1 MNGKIGR
8 NDPCPCGSGKKY
20 KRCCMT
26 QGRSEIGKSRAPLSE
41 EEILAP
47 LLAAN
52 KSFQKFYESERPG
65 IATKIQ
71 WEKDTSL
78 PLGINFRVTR
88 SCTGEVRIRLRR
100 FPPQP
105 TDAVMVA
112 HELVHLVI
120 ASRGFPFTEA
130 WQEFEY
136 ISSAINSMV
145 HDPHVSGIL
154 LEYGLDPYPAF
165 RQVIS
170 RAKRTLEKE
179 AQSPT
184 DRSKRLHWSV
194 NCVSRVL
201 VSRALGKSA
210 EALANRFLSW
220 FNARYP
226 DLAPMNDKLLLL
238 VEETGFDTPASMQE
252 LLAGIIREYR
262 LEGKVLL
269 AAS

>member
-1 MNGKIGR
+1 MNDKIGR

-26 QGRSEIGKSRAPLSE
+26 KGRSEIGRSHAPLSE

-65 IATKIQ
+65 IGVRIQ
-71 WEKDTSL
+71 WERDTSL
-78 PLGINFRVTR
+78 PPGIDFHVTR
-88 SCTGEVRIRLRR
+88 SCTGDARIRLRR

-105 TDAVMVA
+105 TDAVTVA
-112 HELVHLVI
+112 HELVHLVLD
-120 ASRGFPFTEA
+120 SRGFPA
-130 WQEFEY
+130 IGGQRFEK

-145 HDPHVSGIL
+145 HDPHVFRIL

-165 RQVIS
+165 RQDID
-170 RAKRTLEKE
+170 RAKRTLERE
-179 AQSPT
+179 SQSPT
-184 DRSKRLHWSV
+184 GRFGQLLWSV
-194 NCVSRVL
+194 NCVSQVLESRV
-201 VSRALGKSA
+201 LGKSA

-238 VEETGFDTPASMQE
+238 VEETGFDTPASMRE
-252 LLAGIIREYR
+252 LLAGIIREYG
-262 LEGKVLL
+262 LEGKVGL